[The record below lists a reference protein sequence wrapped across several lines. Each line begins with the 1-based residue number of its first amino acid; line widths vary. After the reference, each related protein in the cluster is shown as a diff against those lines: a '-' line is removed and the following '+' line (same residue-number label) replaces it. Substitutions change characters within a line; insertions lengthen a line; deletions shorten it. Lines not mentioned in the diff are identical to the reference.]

1 MGDKKKNIIIGSSLL
16 GTTIIGS
23 LVFAGNYFY
32 NLAVNPKASKEMVFK
47 PEEDAVKA
55 SIKKEKEK
63 RKVAWLMDSSNYKD
77 CYRTSSDGLK
87 LHGYE
92 INNIVKS
99 NVWVITVHGYMIQ
112 GKDMS
117 NYAKKFY
124 EMGYN
129 VLIPDLRGHGKSEG
143 TYIGMGWHDRG
154 DILGWINYI
163 IEKDS
168 NAKIVLHGVSM
179 GAGTVMMTSG
189 EELPSNVQVI
199 VEDCG
204 YTSAWDQFSYQLD
217 ALFGY
222 PKFPILNMASLVTRV
237 RAGYWFGD
245 ASAIKQVAKAKVP
258 MLFIHGDKDDFVPYY
273 MLDEVYNAA
282 NCEKEKI
289 TVEGAEHAEASIVNP
304 ELYWTSIKN
313 FINKHLT

>member
-1 MGDKKKNIIIGSSLL
+1 MDDKKKNIIIIASLL
-16 GTTIIGS
+16 GVTVASG

-32 NLAVNPKASKEMVFK
+32 NLAVNPNASKEMVFG
-47 PEEDAVKA
+47 PEDESEKVSAKE
-55 SIKKEKEK
+55 EKEK
-63 RKVAWLMDSSNYKD
+63 TRVAWLMDSSNYND

-92 INNIVKS
+92 INNAVTS
-99 NVWVITVHGYMIQ
+99 NVWVITVHGYMSE
-112 GKDMS
+112 GKEMS
-117 NYAKKFY
+117 DYAKKFC

-143 TYIGMGWHDRG
+143 DYIGMGWDDRG
-154 DILGWINYI
+154 DILSWINYI

-168 NAKIVLHGVSM
+168 NAKIVLHGISM
-179 GAGTVMMTSG
+179 GAGAVMMTSG
-189 EELPSNVQVI
+189 EELPSNVQAI

-204 YTSAWDQFSYQLD
+204 YTSAWDEFSYQLNI
-217 ALFGY
+217 LFEY

-237 RAGYWFGD
+237 RAGYWLGD
-245 ASAIKQVAKAKVP
+245 ASAIKQVAKATVP

-282 NCEKEKI
+282 NCEKKKVI
-289 TVEGAEHAEASIVNP
+289 VEGAKHVEAATVDP

-313 FINKHLT
+313 FINKYLS